1 MGAVMGALPTGWH
14 ACTDPTHNRTY
25 FYNTVTQE
33 SQWIRPTAAA
43 AVPFE
48 AMPTMPMA
56 GGSVAEISP
65 TTRKTQAMAV
75 GAQFGGVGDMAA
87 NMGLRV
93 GKWGPG

>member
-25 FYNTVTQE
+25 FYNTVTQQ
-33 SQWIRPTAAA
+33 SQWIRPIAAA
-43 AVPFE
+43 AVSFE
-48 AMPTMPMA
+48 AMPTMSTA
-56 GGSVAEISP
+56 GASVAEISP
-65 TTRKTQAMAV
+65 TTRKTQAMAA